1 MQATQQATSAMQ
13 QPLQGVGMAATQ
25 AVPQIGGMAQGV
37 SGLIGPLASAVPGLG
52 QFGGAIQQLLS
63 QLLSS
68 PMGGGAG
75 LLSGLLGFAGGG
87 EISGPGTGT
96 SDSIPILAS
105 DGEFMVNAKAT
116 KKNRALLE
124 AINSGKAPAL
134 ALAGGGFASRN
145 AFSSSSTYAP
155 SVAINMQ
162 GSSGNPR
169 QDARFAQ
176 QVASAVDAALQR
188 PDGFRRTEGQK
199 LAKLAGDLRGA
210 GSRNS

>member
-1 MQATQQATSAMQ
+1 
-13 QPLQGVGMAATQ
+13 
-25 AVPQIGGMAQGV
+25 
-37 SGLIGPLASAVPGLG
+37 
-52 QFGGAIQQLLS
+52 
-63 QLLSS
+63 
-68 PMGGGAG
+68 
-75 LLSGLLGFAGGG
+75 
-87 EISGPGTGT
+87 
-96 SDSIPILAS
+96 
-105 DGEFMVNAKAT
+105 MVNAKAT

-124 AINSGKAPAL
+124 AINSGKAPAFAMGEL
-134 ALAGGGFASRN
+134 ASRN

-199 LAKLAGDLRGA
+199 MGELAAQLRGS
-210 GSRNS
+210 GGRYT